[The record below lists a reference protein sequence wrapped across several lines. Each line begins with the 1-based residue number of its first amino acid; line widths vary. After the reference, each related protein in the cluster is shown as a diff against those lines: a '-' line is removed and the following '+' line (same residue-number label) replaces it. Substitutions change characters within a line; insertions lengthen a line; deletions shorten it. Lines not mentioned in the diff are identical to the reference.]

1 MEVLKEFEEYLK
13 ENYETNE
20 NQNTIRAYMTDVKQF
35 IKFFDEYF
43 EEKILDFSR
52 ADYSEYKKYMID
64 DKQYKYSTINRK
76 TASISIYENFL
87 IEKRI
92 RANEEKIIKKR
103 DFYKIERQLITSD
116 MLPKQVIKKVKLR
129 AGRTSKRDYAMFV
142 LMDDGGLRVS
152 EVLNLQ
158 LERDIDFNMY
168 SIHVLGKGNKLR
180 SVFMEQIIYDAIKE
194 YLPERE
200 EKLNGR
206 INKYLFVS
214 NKTSNTN
221 KPMSRTGINNLLEKY
236 CTEINENKINPH
248 IFRHD
253 AATQKYEQN
262 YSDLMLKKFLGHS
275 SNATDIY
282 THPGCEK
289 YRENKPKQA

>member
-76 TASISIYENFL
+76 TASLSIYENFL

-116 MLPKQVIKKVKLR
+116 MLPKQIIKKVKLR
-129 AGRTSKRDYAMFV
+129 AGRTSKRDYAIV
-142 LMDDGGLRVS
+142 TILSYAGLRIS
-152 EVLNLQ
+152 ECLN
-158 LERDIDFNMY
+158 
-168 SIHVLGKGNKLR
+168 
-180 SVFMEQIIYDAIKE
+180 IKM
-194 YLPERE
+194 
-200 EKLNGR
+200 N
-206 INKYLFVS
+206 
-214 NKTSNTN
+214 
-221 KPMSRTGINNLLEKY
+221 
-236 CTEINENKINPH
+236 
-248 IFRHD
+248 
-253 AATQKYEQN
+253 
-262 YSDLMLKKFLGHS
+262 
-275 SNATDIY
+275 
-282 THPGCEK
+282 
-289 YRENKPKQA
+289 